1 MIYLPKGI
9 KNGEVVDPEKISR
22 DYVEANRIASDTT
35 QYQWREDEFNDI
47 TKFDESVCKVHYAS
61 TVAKMNVTIG
71 NEPILVSTT
80 PLSVPNT
87 SAGTSSVTRDTNFFE
102 VPLNRGFFEVPI
114 AFVRPDG
121 STDTKITWESNY
133 PELVHITLSYQYVRR
148 HTSNYAKVP
157 EDGDAQP
164 GDATYSKYY
173 KLRLQT
179 AIDIDGYQIVGS
191 GPGGV
196 NLEESY
202 RGLGF
207 AGRSLVTSV
216 NVVQL
221 LPAGVHTVKAV
232 AALLPIQRIKDNESN
247 LTRLLAQFHIGLV
260 PGSSG
265 DRWGTNVCI
274 GNRNLIVARYGRGK
288 LLRT

>member
-22 DYVEANRIASDTT
+22 DYVEATRIASETT
-35 QYQWREDEFNDI
+35 QYQWREDEFTDI
-47 TKFDESVCKVHYAS
+47 TKFDDSVCKVHYAS

-71 NEPILVSTT
+71 NEPILIDNT

-87 SAGTSSVTRDTNFFE
+87 SGGTSSMTRDTNFFK
-102 VPLNRGFFEVPI
+102 VPVNRGFFEVPI
-114 AFVRPDG
+114 GTLPA
-121 STDTKITWESNY
+121 TNITWESNY
-133 PELVHITLSYQYVRR
+133 PELVHITFSYQYVRR
-148 HTSNYAKVP
+148 HISVYSRVSAV
-157 EDGDAQP
+157 GDADP
-164 GDATYSKYY
+164 GDAKYSKYN

-179 AIDIDGYQIVGS
+179 AIDIDGNQIVGS

-196 NLEESY
+196 NVEESY

-221 LPAGVHTVKAV
+221 IPAGVHTVKAV
-232 AALLPIQRIKDNESN
+232 AALLPLQREKDNFGN
-247 LTRLLAQFHIGLV
+247 PTRFQQMFANGLV
-260 PGSSG
+260 PGASG
-265 DRWGTNVCI
+265 DTWGRNVCI
-274 GNRNLIVARYGRGK
+274 GSRNLIVARYGRGK

>member
-22 DYVEANRIASDTT
+22 DYVEANRIASETT
-35 QYQWREDEFNDI
+35 QYQWREDEFDDI
-47 TKFDESVCKVHYAS
+47 TKFDDTVCKVHYAS

-71 NEPILVSTT
+71 NEPILISTT

-87 SAGTSSVTRDTNFFE
+87 SGGTSSMTRDTNLFG
-102 VPLNRGFFEVPI
+102 VPLNRGFFDI
-114 AFVRPDG
+114 DG
-121 STDTKITWESNY
+121 SSVSWTSSF
-133 PELVHITLSYQYVRR
+133 PELVHITFSYQYMRR
-148 HTSNYAKVP
+148 HISAYSRVSGV
-157 EDGDAQP
+157 GDAEP
-164 GDATYSKYY
+164 GDAKYSKYN

-179 AIDIDGYQIVGS
+179 AIDIDGYQIIGS

-221 LPAGVHTVKAV
+221 IPAGVHTVKAV
-232 AALLPIQRIKDNESN
+232 AGLLPLQREKDNSGN
-247 LTRLLAQFHIGLV
+247 PTRFQQMFANGLV
-260 PGSSG
+260 PSASG
-265 DRWGTNVCI
+265 DAWGTNVCI